1 MLTEVKNQFKV
12 SFLSIKYSVMR
23 ELLNKATFIS
33 NIVFMML
40 NNASMIIQWLVLYSL
55 REDMGGYSFKEIL
68 LLWGMASATFGFS
81 RFFFERAF
89 HISRLINEGKID
101 SFIVQPKNIL
111 ISICTSGISVS
122 AIGDLLYGY
131 LMLIFYGLSIKVFI
145 LFTYFVIT
153 GGIIITCISIILNSL
168 SFWFSNT
175 TTVSVLGNRLMVN
188 FATYPDGIFKGV
200 AKMLLF
206 TLIPVGI
213 SNYIPVH
220 VIVNFDLNLFLIN
233 TCVCIFL
240 IYFAF
245 IIFYTGLKR
254 YSSSNLMSSKI

>member
-1 MLTEVKNQFKV
+1 MLTEVRNQFKV

-23 ELLNKATFIS
+23 ELLNKFTFVS
-33 NIVFMML
+33 NVVFMIL
-40 NNASMIIQWLVLYSL
+40 NNASMIIQWVVLFSL
-55 REDMGGYSFKEIL
+55 RDNMGGYSFKEVL
-68 LLWGMASATFGFS
+68 LLWGMASGVYGFS
-81 RFFFERAF
+81 RFFFYKSF
-89 HISRLINEGKID
+89 NLSSLINSGKLD
-101 SFIVQPKNIL
+101 SYIVQPKNIL
-111 ISICTSGISVS
+111 ISIITSDISVS

-131 LMLIFYGLSIKVFI
+131 IMLLFYGLSIKSFL

-153 GGIIITCISIILNSL
+153 GGIIIAALSVIFNSL
-168 SFWFSNT
+168 SFWI
-175 TTVSVLGNRLMVN
+175 GNSDTISDTGNALMVN
-188 FATYPDGIFKGV
+188 FATYPDGIFKGIT
-200 AKMLLF
+200 KILLF

-245 IIFYTGLKR
+245 IIFYRGLKR
-254 YSSSNLMSSKI
+254 YSSSNLMSSRI

>member
-1 MLTEVKNQFKV
+1 MLMEVKNQFKV
-12 SFLSIKYSVMR
+12 SFLSIKYSLMR
-23 ELLNKATFIS
+23 ELLNKASFIS
-33 NIVFMML
+33 NVVFMML

-55 REDMGGYSFKEIL
+55 RGDMGGYSFKEIL
-68 LLWGMASATFGFS
+68 LLWGIASATFGFS

-111 ISICTSGISVS
+111 IGICTSGISVS

-131 LMLIFYGLSIKVFI
+131 IMLIFYGLSIKVFI

-175 TTVSVLGNRLMVN
+175 TTVSVLGNRLMCN

-200 AKMLLF
+200 AKALLF

-245 IIFYTGLKR
+245 IIFYRGLRR

>member
-12 SFLSIKYSVMR
+12 SFLSIKYNVMR

-40 NNASMIIQWLVLYSL
+40 NNVSMIIQWLVLYSL

-111 ISICTSGISVS
+111 ISICTSGISIS

-131 LMLIFYGLSIKVFI
+131 IMLIFYGLSIKTFI

-175 TTVSVLGNRLMVN
+175 TTVSVLGNRLMCN
-188 FATYPDGIFKGV
+188 FATYPDGIFKGI
-200 AKMLLF
+200 AKALLF

-245 IIFYTGLKR
+245 IIFYRGLRR
-254 YSSSNLMSSKI
+254 YSSSNLMSSRI

>member
-12 SFLSIKYSVMR
+12 SFLSIKYNVMR

-111 ISICTSGISVS
+111 ISICTSGISIS

-131 LMLIFYGLSIKVFI
+131 IMLIFYGLSIKTFI

-175 TTVSVLGNRLMVN
+175 TTVSVLGNRLMCN
-188 FATYPDGIFKGV
+188 FATYPDGIFKGI
-200 AKMLLF
+200 AKALLF

-245 IIFYTGLKR
+245 IIFYRGLRR
-254 YSSSNLMSSKI
+254 YSSSNLMSSRI

>member
-12 SFLSIKYSVMR
+12 SFLSIKYNVMR

-101 SFIVQPKNIL
+101 SFIIQPKNIL
-111 ISICTSGISVS
+111 ISICTSGISIS

-131 LMLIFYGLSIKVFI
+131 IMLIFYGLSIKTFI

-175 TTVSVLGNRLMVN
+175 TTVSVLGNRLMCN
-188 FATYPDGIFKGV
+188 FATYPDGIFKGI
-200 AKMLLF
+200 AKALLF

-245 IIFYTGLKR
+245 IIFYRGLRR
-254 YSSSNLMSSKI
+254 YSSSNLMSSRI

>member
-101 SFIVQPKNIL
+101 SFIIQPKNIL

-131 LMLIFYGLSIKVFI
+131 IMLIFYGLSIKTFI

-175 TTVSVLGNRLMVN
+175 TTVSVLGNRLMCN
-188 FATYPDGIFKGV
+188 FATYPDGIFKGI
-200 AKMLLF
+200 AKALLF

-240 IYFAF
+240 IYFTF
-245 IIFYTGLKR
+245 IIFYKGLKR

>member
-1 MLTEVKNQFKV
+1 MLMEVKNQFKV

-23 ELLNKATFIS
+23 ELLNKFTFVS
-33 NIVFMML
+33 NVVFMIL
-40 NNASMIIQWLVLYSL
+40 NNASMIIQWIVLFSL
-55 REDMGGYSFKEIL
+55 RENMGGYTFREVL
-68 LLWGMASATFGFS
+68 LLWGMASGVYGFS
-81 RFFFERAF
+81 RFFFYKSF
-89 HISRLINEGKID
+89 NLSSLINSGKLD
-101 SFIVQPKNIL
+101 SYIVQPKNIL
-111 ISICTSGISVS
+111 ISIITSDISVS
-122 AIGDLLYGY
+122 ALGDLIYGY
-131 LMLIFYGLSIKVFI
+131 IMLVFYGLSFKSFI

-153 GGIIITCISIILNSL
+153 GGIIIAAISVILNSL
-168 SFWFSNT
+168 SFWF
-175 TTVSVLGNRLMVN
+175 GNSETISDTGNALMVN

-200 AKMLLF
+200 AKALLF

-220 VIVNFDLNLFLIN
+220 VIVSFDINLFLIN

-245 IIFYTGLKR
+245 IIFYTGLRR